1 MVNNMR
7 IDEIIKSK
15 KAHVSFEIFP
25 PKQDMEFEA
34 IGSFISQLASLK
46 PDFISVTYGA
56 GGKGPRGKTVQLA
69 SMIKESGIESLA
81 HLTCIGSRRS
91 DVETISAS
99 LKENGIEN
107 ILALRGDIPED
118 RPADGDYRYA
128 KELISDLDR
137 NYFCIGAAAYP
148 EGHIN
153 CESMD
158 DNIEY
163 LYEKEQAGA
172 SFFITQLFF
181 DNRVYY
187 EFREKAAARGIKSQI
202 IPGIMPMMSRAQVER
217 MIFTCA
223 VSLPSKI
230 IKLLNKYADD
240 PQGLRKAGIDYA
252 VSQMT
257 DLMDNGSGGM
267 HVYAMNKFDFAKAA
281 MEALD
286 VYR

>member
-7 IDEIIKSK
+7 IDEIINRK

-34 IGSFISQLASLK
+34 IGNFISQLASLK

-56 GGKGPRGKTVQLA
+56 GGKGPRGKTVRLA

-257 DLMDNGSGGM
+257 DLMENGSAGI
-267 HVYAMNKFDFAKAA
+267 HVYAMNKLDFAKAA

>member
-1 MVNNMR
+1 MR
-7 IDEIIKSK
+7 IDKIIKDR

-34 IGSFISQLASLK
+34 IGSFISQIASLS

-56 GGKGPRGKTVQLA
+56 GGKGPRGKTVQIA
-69 SMIKESGIESLA
+69 SMIKDSGIESLA
-81 HLTCIGSRRS
+81 HLTCIGSRRADIAEIS
-91 DVETISAS
+91 DS
-99 LKENGIEN
+99 LKKSGIEN
-107 ILALRGDIPED
+107 ILALRGDIPID
-118 RPADGDYRYA
+118 RPSDGDYKYA
-128 KELISDLDR
+128 KDLIADLDC
-137 NYFCIGAAAYP
+137 NSFCIGAAAYP

-153 CESMD
+153 CESME

-163 LYEKEQAGA
+163 LYKKEQAGA
-172 SFFITQLFF
+172 SVFITQLFF

-187 EFREKAAARGIKSQI
+187 QFREKAAARGIKSPI

-217 MIFTCA
+217 MIFMCA

-240 PQGLRKAGIDYA
+240 PQGLHKAGIEQA

-257 DLMDNGSGGM
+257 DLMDNGSGGV
-267 HVYAMNKFDFAKAA
+267 HVYTMNKFDIAQAA

>member
-1 MVNNMR
+1 M
-7 IDEIIKSK
+7 IKSK

-34 IGSFISQLASLK
+34 IGSFISQIASLN
-46 PDFISVTYGA
+46 PDFVSVTYGA
-56 GGKGPRGKTVQLA
+56 GGKGPRGKTVQIA
-69 SMIKESGIESLA
+69 SMIKENGIESLA
-81 HLTCIGSRRS
+81 HLTCIGSRRA
-91 DVETISAS
+91 DVESVSAS

-107 ILALRGDIPED
+107 ILALRGDIPAD
-118 RPADGDYRYA
+118 RPADGDYKYA
-128 KELISDLDR
+128 KELIADLDR
-137 NYFCIGAAAYP
+137 GFFCIGAAAYP

-153 CESMD
+153 CESLD
-158 DNIEY
+158 DNIEH
-163 LYEKEQAGA
+163 LYQKEQAGA

-187 EFREKAAARGIKSQI
+187 EFRETAGARGIKSPI
-202 IPGIMPMMSRAQVER
+202 IPGIMPMLSRAQVER

-223 VSLPSKI
+223 ASLPSQI
-230 IKLLNKYADD
+230 IKLLNKYADE
-240 PQGLRKAGIDYA
+240 PQELRKAGIDYA

-267 HVYAMNKFDFAKAA
+267 HVYTMNKFDVAKAA

>member
-1 MVNNMR
+1 MR

-137 NYFCIGAAAYP
+137 KYFCIGAAAYP

-257 DLMDNGSGGM
+257 DLMDNGSLGM
-267 HVYAMNKFDFAKAA
+267 HVYAMNKFDFAKAS